1 MIPVVELTH
10 ESLEHESLEHE
21 SLEPIRQQI
30 EVNEYTML
38 MQHLGFEA

>member
-10 ESLEHESLEHE
+10 ESVEHE

-30 EVNEYTML
+30 EVHEYTPL